1 LRAQRA
7 QFACTMV
14 VCNHFQ
20 FLITLSPNIAPN
32 FAATACGFS
41 SGPHFAEGE

>member
-1 LRAQRA
+1 
-7 QFACTMV
+7 
-14 VCNHFQ
+14 
-20 FLITLSPNIAPN
+20 LSPNIAPN